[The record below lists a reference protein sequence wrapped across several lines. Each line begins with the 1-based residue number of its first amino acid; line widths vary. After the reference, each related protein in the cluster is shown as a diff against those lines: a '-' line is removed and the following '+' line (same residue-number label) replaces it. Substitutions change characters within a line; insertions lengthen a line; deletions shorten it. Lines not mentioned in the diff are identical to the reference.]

1 MAVRVIIGAK
11 ERAFNYSDELPPLDD
26 DQINAGFRMAD
37 KGAHLLWSDP
47 GAGKTL
53 TAIHALVVVHEEYQ
67 PNPRV
72 LIVCPNIAVR
82 TWIRW
87 VKQVYD
93 DLGIG
98 ATTQYV
104 EKSNRAVTPEA
115 DILILTYGTLS
126 RKNEKLAKALHGF
139 NADVLLCDES
149 DNLTGLDS
157 ARTEFV
163 FGPKPAYN
171 AGLAAKPRW
180 AWFLTGTPIPRYN
193 DGLFPVLRSR
203 FRDRLEDY
211 GVADLDKYL
220 TTFCTTE
227 AVMYGAIRRPKVNVN
242 GSQQNKLLR
251 AMLFGDLKRKQEPIA
266 TRIKLVLVERPAHKE
281 ITIYPEFSKEYLA
294 LEAEVCN
301 PATAWATAVANDE
314 GDGENEVGR
323 YVDPRLAT
331 AFRMMGAESA
341 PEVVK
346 IAGDELNAKRAV
358 GDVTGLL
365 LLYWHTDVGNELE
378 NALRLS
384 GWRVGRIDGSTSGD
398 QDAETERAFNA
409 GELDAVVGQIK
420 SMGVALN
427 LQENCDTV
435 IFAEETFSDAAN
447 QQAYQRVWR
456 RGQNK
461 LVRVWW
467 CRPLS
472 GLADMKPNVADRKR
486 DSAAQVLDA

>member
-1 MAVRVIIGAK
+1 MAVKVIIGAK
-11 ERAFNYSDELPPLDD
+11 ERAFNYNDTIPELDD
-26 DQINAGFRMAD
+26 DQINAGFVMAD

-53 TAIHALVVVHEEYQ
+53 TAIHALLVVHEDYQ

-87 VKQVYD
+87 IKQVYD
-93 DLGIG
+93 MSGIG
-98 ATTQYV
+98 ATIQYV
-104 EKSNRAVTPEA
+104 EKSNRAVTPDA

-126 RKNEKLAKALHGF
+126 RKNEKLEAALLAF
-139 NADVLLCDES
+139 KADVLLCDES
-149 DNLTGLDS
+149 DNLTGYDS
-157 ARTEFV
+157 ARTAFV
-163 FGPKPAYN
+163 FGDKPHFN
-171 AGLAAKPRW
+171 GGLAKEPRW

-193 DGLFPVLRSR
+193 DGLFPVLKAR
-203 FRDRLEDY
+203 FADRLTDY
-211 GVADLDKYL
+211 DVATYDKFL
-220 TTFCTTE
+220 ATFCTTE
-227 AVMYGAIRRPKVNVN
+227 TVLYGQMRMPKVNVN
-242 GSQQNKLLR
+242 GSRNNKLLR
-251 AMLFGDLKRKQEPIA
+251 SLLFGDLKRKEEPIA
-266 TRIKLVLVERPAHKE
+266 TRIKLVLADRPAHKE
-281 ITIYPEFSKEYLA
+281 ITIYPAFSKEYLA

-301 PATAWATAVANDE
+301 PATSWATAVSNDDDE
-314 GDGENEVGR
+314 ADVGR

-331 AFRMMGAESA
+331 AFRLMGTECA

-346 IAGDELNAKRAV
+346 IAGDELNAKRAA

-365 LLYWHTDVGNELE
+365 LLYVHKDVGNELE

-384 GWRVGRIDGSTSGD
+384 GWRVGRIDGSTKQAD
-398 QDAETERAFNA
+398 DAETERAFNA
-409 GELDAVVGQIK
+409 GGLDVVVGQIK
-420 SMGVALN
+420 AMGVALN

-435 IFAEETFSDAAN
+435 IFAEEMFSDAAN

-467 CRPLS
+467 CRALAA
-472 GLADMKPNVADRKR
+472 LADMKPNVTERKR
-486 DSAAQVLDA
+486 ESAAQVLDA